1 MENQSCDEGLDECR
15 SMESYIVLDSAQQ
28 ISAEVDSPPA
38 SIAGVES
45 LRDGGTV
52 TQRLRDSKSTAE
64 LTAVLNE
71 MWKPDAQVVQ
81 DKAERISSRQ
91 GIILGVEVED
101 VLFDIEAD
109 LKKLLSLIVYKKAGF
124 ETKTAAIDA
133 LTWLSSLDVVLE
145 NPAVSKE
152 DICKWVIQLC
162 VNEDLATAS
171 TGLRGVRNLANV
183 EWYHETISA
192 QEKFVKILDY
202 LETEAQIPRFAQV
215 YIFEIYFTLLNARGT
230 APGEDVFLQ
239 KLIKCVVDEDLSVE
253 ARRWGLQC
261 METCIRLS
269 DDRETLIQTLLDR
282 GDITAWLLFSE
293 DTVITDTLEL
303 VNALLVQL
311 PETKMKTLLTQIS
324 ITPRVMDNLFSCLK
338 HGTSELETGVLKLLA
353 GVSEHAPR
361 GMYTYYLDDNWIR
374 LQSILEEGTEENKSL
389 TLDLLHHIAKTV
401 GSGQKNFQLPLPE
414 SGRPFVELL
423 TKQFTCQTFDILHFM
438 WTHYQDV
445 LPLLLGIQLPSAML
459 CWLME
464 SGWRLE
470 RADIFKIREFL
481 GALLMETTDLSPG
494 LREVLIAFLRS
505 NLITENEAYVRQCL
519 PLSLELIANLEGGE
533 LLTQL
538 MEEDLVS
545 AILELIK
552 NQECLRA
559 IEDPADLFCILKA
572 VMQLLINSA
581 DCVQHADEI
590 CALFMYTINSAE
602 AFGIAKV
609 VQVMNEIKSS
619 NPSMPCVSASSD
631 LPGKLTQTGLNHRG
645 LAVLETL
652 LHQWAQFSEVNDLTE
667 FYFLD
672 SLLRL
677 LLVCLDT
684 SEEEIVEVTTML
696 KSVVCILGR
705 IPSEEMPQSTRQC
718 FLSILAVERAR
729 FRSEL
734 IDQLLI
740 GHQEALENL
749 WNMTI
754 QSYGS
759 HILSVSDGQSV
770 LCLLK
775 SVMHARDS
783 GEADEQLARIVQK
796 NSELMSEIAAKTK
809 MISELE
815 ENQQDLGKV
824 VQELSEELHNS
835 SAGSSSKVDQDIAP
849 TVVKLETQVKRLVRQ
864 IGEKESRIVAL
875 TDQNEQLTKENH
887 NRKQEENNLIFV
899 IDSQYQR
906 IVELE
911 GILKAEGYDLDD

>member
-1 MENQSCDEGLDECR
+1 
-15 SMESYIVLDSAQQ
+15 MESYIVLDSAQQ

-38 SIAGVES
+38 SVADVES

-81 DKAERISSRQ
+81 DTAERISSRQ
-91 GIILGVEVED
+91 GIIFGLEVED

-124 ETKTAAIDA
+124 EAKTAAVDT

-183 EWYHETISA
+183 DWYHEVMGA

-202 LETEAQIPRFAQV
+202 LGSEAQIPRFAQV

-282 GDITAWLLFSE
+282 GDITALLLFSE

-303 VNALLVQL
+303 VNALLIQL
-311 PETKMKTLLTQIS
+311 PETKTLLTQIS

-338 HGTSELETGVLKLLA
+338 NGTSELETGVLKLLA

-361 GMYTYYLDDNWIR
+361 GIYTYYLDDNWVR
-374 LQSILEEGTEENKSL
+374 LQSVLEEGTEENKNL
-389 TLDLLHHIAKTV
+389 TLELLHHIAKSV

-470 RADIFKIREFL
+470 RADVFKIREFL
-481 GALLMETTDLSPG
+481 GALLTETTDLSPG

-505 NLITENEAYVRQCL
+505 NLITENESYVRQCL
-519 PLSLELIANLEGGE
+519 PLSLELIANLEGSG
-533 LLTQL
+533 LLMQL

-545 AILELIK
+545 VILELIK
-552 NQECLRA
+552 NQECLGA
-559 IEDPADLFCILKA
+559 LEDPADLFSILKA
-572 VMQLLINSA
+572 IIQLLINST

-619 NPSMPCVSASSD
+619 NPCMPCVSASSD

-652 LHQWAQFSEVNDLTE
+652 LHQWAQSPEVNDLTE

-696 KSVVCILGR
+696 KSVVCILGG

-718 FLSILAVERAR
+718 FLSTLAVERAR

-740 GHQEALENL
+740 GQQQALENL

-759 HILSVSDGQSV
+759 HILPVSDGQSV
-770 LCLLK
+770 LSLLK

-783 GEADEQLARIVQK
+783 GEADEQLACIVQK
-796 NSELMSEIAAKTK
+796 NSELMSEIAAKTR

-835 SAGSSSKVDQDIAP
+835 TAGCSIKVDQDIAP

-875 TDQNEQLTKENH
+875 TDQNEQLTKDNH

-911 GILKAEGYDLDD
+911 GILKAEGYNLDV